1 MYEDVITDIEK
12 LFDKYEVPRNNNLI
26 AMLAYYTCEK
36 CMDEKSKLVDEFI
49 KRLEGTYK

>member
-1 MYEDVITDIEK
+1 MYEDVITDIKK

-26 AMLAYYTCEK
+26 AILAYYTCEK
-36 CMDEKSKLVDEFI
+36 GMDEKSKLVDEFI